1 MKTSLRLLA
10 LAPLALLVSIEA
22 AAAGSLSGTWSG
34 SGTAVPNDGAKEKV
48 SCRISYI
55 PQGAKLVSVNV
66 KCTST
71 SAKQIRQAGQLRQ
84 VGANT
89 YVGQF
94 ASAKHSVS
102 GRVTVTVRG
111 SVQTV
116 TFNSNRGNASV
127 TLKKQ

>member
-10 LAPLALLVSIEA
+10 LAPLALLVSVEG
-22 AAAGSLSGTWSG
+22 AAAGALSGTWSG

-48 SCRISYI
+48 SCRMSYS
-55 PQGAKLVSVNV
+55 PQGGKLVGVNV

-71 SAKQIRQAGQLRQ
+71 SAKRIVQAGQLRQ
-84 VGANT
+84 IGANT

-94 ASAKHSVS
+94 ASAKHAVS
-102 GRVTVTVRG
+102 GRVTVTVSG

-116 TFNSNRGNASV
+116 RFNSNKGHASV
-127 TLKKQ
+127 TLKKR

>member
-10 LAPLALLVSIEA
+10 LAPLALLLSIEGA
-22 AAAGSLSGTWSG
+22 AAESLSGTWSG
-34 SGTAVPNDGAKEKV
+34 SGVAVPTDGAKEKV
-48 SCRISYI
+48 SCRISYT
-55 PQGAKLVSVNV
+55 PQSAKLVGVNV

-71 SAKQIRQAGQLRQ
+71 SAKRIVQAGQLLQ

-94 ASAKHSVS
+94 ASAKHAVS
-102 GRVTVTVRG
+102 GRVTVTVSG

-116 TFNSNRGNASV
+116 TFSSNKGHASV
-127 TLKKQ
+127 TLKKL

>member
-10 LAPLALLVSIEA
+10 LAPLALLVSLEA
-22 AAAGSLSGTWSG
+22 SAASPLSGTWSG
-34 SGTAVPNDGAKEKV
+34 SGVAVPTDGAEEKV
-48 SCRISYI
+48 SCRISYS
-55 PQGAKLVSVNV
+55 PQSGKLVGVNV

-71 SAKQIRQAGQLRQ
+71 SAKRIVQAGQLRQ

-94 ASAKHSVS
+94 ASAKHAVS
-102 GRVTVTVRG
+102 GRVTVTVSG

-116 TFNSNRGNASV
+116 TFDSNKGHASV
-127 TLKKQ
+127 TLKKL

>member
-1 MKTSLRLLA
+1 MKTFLRLLA
-10 LAPLALLVSIEA
+10 LAPLALLISTGGA
-22 AAAGSLSGTWSG
+22 AAETLSGSWSG

-48 SCRISYI
+48 SCRISYT
-55 PQGAKLVSVNV
+55 PQGGKLVGVNV

-71 SAKQIRQAGQLRQ
+71 SAKRIAQTGQLRQ

-89 YVGQF
+89 YTGQF
-94 ASAKHSVS
+94 ASAKHAVS

-116 TFNSNRGNASV
+116 TFNSNKGHASV
-127 TLKKQ
+127 TLKKR